1 MADKV
6 AVVTGGGTG
15 IGRASALALARD
27 GFAVVIAGRR
37 QEPLDETVKKG
48 KADGGTLHA
57 VVTDVSDPEAVRAL
71 FAETKRR
78 FGRLD
83 VLFNNAGRGAPGIP
97 LEDLMVEQWLSVVG
111 VILNGSFYCTQEAF
125 KIMK

>member
-83 VLFNNAGRGAPGIP
+83 VLFNNAGPGAPGIP
-97 LEDLMVEQWLSVVG
+97 LHALFVAPSLPLVR
-111 VILNGSFYCTQEAF
+111 VILNVSSYSPPHTLT
-125 KIMK
+125 IT